1 VLLAPQ
7 APGTFAA
14 GRPDDD
20 NRRGDRPEDGVDERA
35 PGRLVEEADVRD
47 PQDQEAHGKG
57 HGRLHADVQ
66 LLPPHDHRGPFVH
79 RPEDTHPGYVPLMEQ
94 DMAWDI
100 ATEWMGTLADLDGAA
115 AVLEWDRETIMPP
128 GAAGTRGAQMA
139 TIAGIRHRHLLDAGV
154 ADALGALVESDD
166 PWRSASARL
175 ARRERDRAGRL
186 PEGLVREMAEASS
199 RSVAIWSDARPGG
212 DVSAWLAGIRPLVAL
227 TRTQADLLA
236 DGGDPYDA
244 LIDLY
249 EPGTTYA
256 MLAPVL
262 DDLAAR
268 VAPIV
273 DRLAGAGGPP
283 LPSGPWDDA
292 AQMALA
298 REVARDIGFDE
309 RRGLVGRTAHPVTMG
324 LGAGDTRLSTRVDTG
339 DPLSSIMAVL
349 HEGGHA
355 LYDQGIPEQ
364 YRRTMAGDAPSLGAH
379 ESQSRFWENHVG
391 RLPQFWARLAPRLG
405 RAFPGPAHGL
415 GADDYVRALNRV
427 EREPIRVESDEVT
440 YDLHIVLR
448 TRLERALILGEL
460 EVDDLPGAFDE
471 GLQALVGVRPESP
484 AEGAMQDIHWAAGI
498 IGYFPTYT
506 LGNLYAASLAQTAE
520 EVLGPIGDVISAEGF
535 APLLSFLR
543 DRVHAHGRVL
553 ATPALMERATGR
565 GLTADPFIAHLER
578 TYSSTSS
585 LS

>member
-1 VLLAPQ
+1 L
-7 APGTFAA
+7 
-14 GRPDDD
+14 
-20 NRRGDRPEDGVDERA
+20 
-35 PGRLVEEADVRD
+35 
-47 PQDQEAHGKG
+47 
-57 HGRLHADVQ
+57 
-66 LLPPHDHRGPFVH
+66 VH
-79 RPEDTHPGYVPLMEQ
+79 RHEDTHPGYVPLMEQ
-94 DMAWDI
+94 DTAWDT
-100 ATEWMGTLADLDGAA
+100 AAHWMGTLADLDGAT

-128 GAAGTRGAQMA
+128 GAAETRGAQMA
-139 TIAGIRHRHLLDAGV
+139 TLAGIRHRHLLDPGV
-154 ADALGALVESDD
+154 ADALEALAESDD
-166 PWRSASARL
+166 PWRRASARL
-175 ARRERDRAGRL
+175 ARRERDRAARL
-186 PEGLVREMAEASS
+186 PEELVREMAEASS
-199 RSVAIWSDARPGG
+199 RSVAIWSDARPAG
-212 DVSAWLAGIRPLVAL
+212 DVRAWLAGVRPLVEL

-262 DDLAAR
+262 DDLAER

-283 LPSGPWDDA
+283 LPVGPWDDA

-324 LGAGDTRLSTRVDTG
+324 LGAGDTRLSTRVDAR

-355 LYDQGIPEQ
+355 LYDQGIPDDL
-364 YRRTMAGDAPSLGAH
+364 RRTTAGDAPSLGAH

-391 RLPQFWARLAPRLG
+391 RTAQFWDRLAPRLAA
-405 RAFPGPAHGL
+405 AFPGVADGLRPA
-415 GADDYVRALNRV
+415 DYVRALNRV
-427 EREPIRVESDEVT
+427 ERQPIRVESDEVT
-440 YDLHIVLR
+440 YDLHIILR
-448 TRLERALILGEL
+448 TRLERAMISGDLD
-460 EVDDLPGAFDE
+460 VADLPGAFDE
-471 GLQALVGVRPESP
+471 GLQELVGVAPTSP

-520 EVLGPIGDVISAEGF
+520 DLVGPIGDVIASEGF
-535 APLLSFLR
+535 APLLAFLR

-553 ATPALMERATGR
+553 ETPELMEQATGR
-565 GLTADPFIAHLER
+565 GLTADPFVAHLER
-578 TYSSTSS
+578 TYASTAS